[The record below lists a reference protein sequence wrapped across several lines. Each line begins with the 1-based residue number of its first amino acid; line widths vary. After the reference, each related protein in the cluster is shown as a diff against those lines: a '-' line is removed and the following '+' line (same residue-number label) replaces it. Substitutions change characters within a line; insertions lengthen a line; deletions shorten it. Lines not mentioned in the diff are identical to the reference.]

1 MGFETLRLALGS
13 IIENRLRAFLTTLG
27 IIFGVMAVIATVSIV
42 QGVFFVY
49 TSQLEGLGAGFMF
62 VLSGNPKTTER
73 VRANP
78 ELDGDDAKAI
88 EQQVSGVLGTTP
100 YFFNRRSIQF
110 RGRTITDVVLMP
122 TNERYPVIQNH
133 FVKEGRFFS
142 SIEVRSRA
150 RVCVLGP
157 DLAEDLGLV
166 QPIGETV
173 RLYGA
178 PFEVVGVME
187 EKDGINAFGQPFDR
201 AAVVPHATVE
211 AMGAKVGGGMLLV
224 KLEDSSDVERAK
236 EEIRRVLRV
245 AHRLAPGE
253 PDDFQMVTQSE
264 LLATV
269 GNITG
274 LATWVVIAIVGVALL
289 VGGIGI
295 MNIMLVSVTER
306 TREIGIRMALGA
318 TPADILS
325 QFLVESALLGAIG
338 GVLGIALGY
347 GVSWA
352 ATSIVPEFPEPH
364 IPAWAVALA
373 FIFSA
378 SVGVFFG
385 LYPAAKA
392 ARLDPIEALRYE

>member
-1 MGFETLRLALGS
+1 
-13 IIENRLRAFLTTLG
+13 
-27 IIFGVMAVIATVSIV
+27 
-42 QGVFFVY
+42 
-49 TSQLEGLGAGFMF
+49 
-62 VLSGNPKTTER
+62 
-73 VRANP
+73 
-78 ELDGDDAKAI
+78 
-88 EQQVSGVLGTTP
+88 
-100 YFFNRRSIQF
+100 
-110 RGRTITDVVLMP
+110 MP

-133 FVKEGRFFS
+133 FVKDGRFFS
-142 SIEVRSRA
+142 SVEVRSRA

-201 AAVVPHATVE
+201 AAVVPHSTVE

-325 QFLVESALLGAIG
+325 QFLVEAALLGAIG

-347 GVSWA
+347 GVSWG

-373 FIFSA
+373 FVFSA

-392 ARLDPIEALRYE
+392 ARHDPIEALRYE